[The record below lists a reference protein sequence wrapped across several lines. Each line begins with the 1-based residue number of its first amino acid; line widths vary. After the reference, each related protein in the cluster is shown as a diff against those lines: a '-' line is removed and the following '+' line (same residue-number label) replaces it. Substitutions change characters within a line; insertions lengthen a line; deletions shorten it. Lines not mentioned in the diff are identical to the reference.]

1 MTANNETPPLS
12 TLLSLSGQR
21 ALVTGS
27 SGNIGRGI
35 ALRLAEAG
43 ADVIV
48 HYNSDASGA
57 AETVELIAA
66 AGGSAYAVQGDLAS
80 QAGVDAMFAEIDTAG
95 PAVTAVVNN
104 AGSFPV
110 HALTEMTADDWR
122 QMLAS
127 NLDSAF
133 YAGQAAARRMQ
144 KAEAGGAVVN
154 IASIEGS
161 DPAFGHAHYA
171 TAKAGL
177 IMLTRSCAM
186 EYGTSGIRFN
196 TVSPGLIE
204 RPGIAEGWPEGVAS
218 WESKAPLGRLGR
230 PDDIADATLFLL
242 SSASRW
248 VTGVDIKVDGGLS
261 TVSRW

>member
-1 MTANNETPPLS
+1 MTAKQETPHLA

-21 ALVTGS
+21 ALVTGA

-43 ADVIV
+43 ADVTV
-48 HYNSDASGA
+48 HYHRDADGA
-57 AETVELIAA
+57 AETVDLIAT
-66 AGGSAYAVQGDLAS
+66 AGGSADAVQGDLAS
-80 QAGVDAMFAEIDTAG
+80 QAGVDALFAEIDTAG

-110 HALTEMTADDWR
+110 HALADMTAEDWR

-133 YAGQAAARRMQ
+133 FVGQAAAQRMQ
-144 KAEAGGAVVN
+144 QQETVGAVVN

-171 TAKAGL
+171 TAKAGM

-186 EYGTSGIRFN
+186 EYGASGIRFN
-196 TVSPGLIE
+196 AVSPGLIE
-204 RPGIAEGWPEGVAS
+204 RPGIADAWPEGVAS
-218 WESKAPLGRLGR
+218 WESRAPLGRLGR
-230 PDDIADATLFLL
+230 PDDIADAALFLL
-242 SSASRW
+242 SAASRW
-248 VTGVDIKVDGGLS
+248 VTGIDIKVDGGLS